1 MEAKCSDF
9 IMKIWGAGALLTIM
23 MAMAVS
29 DKFSKYA
36 KLGTAIEL
44 HCPPERYNLTVWKV
58 NFNNGQHC
66 HLSFKRE
73 NNTIARNCNMDF
85 IDWVSRPEED
95 SAVQIKSFQMSS
107 EGIYRCFIATA
118 KGTLSHEYE
127 VSLSVSPQVSLTH
140 ANGTAVCKA
149 AAGKPAAG
157 ISWNPPGDSQIVIEI
172 LPNDTKTVI
181 STYNMKNVNEDKL
194 TCIISHPTGG
204 KSLIL
209 TLSVFSDIN
218 EKKESSTMII
228 LYSCLTGLLG
238 ILGFSLSIYLWRFC
252 GSKRKIPATT
262 NIETVSEQTIQE
274 NDVEPYAIFV
284 QVENVLY
291 DKACNFSS
299 GYDLSSS
306 T

>member
-1 MEAKCSDF
+1 MKAKCIDF
-9 IMKIWGAGALLTIM
+9 IMKIWGAGILLTIM
-23 MAMAVS
+23 MTMAIS

-36 KLGTAIEL
+36 RLGTIIEL

-58 NFNNGQHC
+58 NFNSGLHC

-73 NNTIARNCNMDF
+73 NNTIARNCSKDIM
-85 IDWVSRPEED
+85 DWVSRPEED
-95 SAVQIKSFQMSS
+95 SAVQIKSFQTSS

-118 KGTLSHEYE
+118 KGMLNHEYE
-127 VSLSVSPQVSLTH
+127 LSLSISPQVSLTH

-157 ISWNPPGDSQIVIEI
+157 ISWNPPGDSENVTEI
-172 LPNDTKTVI
+172 FPNGTNTVI
-181 STYNMKNVNEDKL
+181 STYNMNNVNKDKL

-204 KSLIL
+204 TSLIL
-209 TLSVFSDIN
+209 TQSGEN
-218 EKKESSTMII
+218 EKKESYIMII

-252 GSKRKIPATT
+252 GSSKRKINATT
-262 NIETVSEQTIQE
+262 NIETISGQTIQE
-274 NDVEPYAIFV
+274 DVEPYATFV
-284 QVENVLY
+284 QVENVIY

-299 GYDLSSS
+299 G
-306 T
+306 

>member
-9 IMKIWGAGALLTIM
+9 IMKIWGAGTLLTIM

-29 DKFSKYA
+29 DKSSRYA
-36 KLGTAIEL
+36 KLGTTIVL
-44 HCPPERYNLTVWKV
+44 QCPPERYNLTVWKV
-58 NFNNGQHC
+58 NFNNGMHC

-73 NNTIARNCNMDF
+73 NNTIARNCSMDM
-85 IDWVSRPEED
+85 DWVSRPEED
-95 SAVQIKSFQMSS
+95 SAVRIKSFQMSR

-118 KGTLSHEYE
+118 KGMLNHEYK

-157 ISWNPPGDSQIVIEI
+157 ISWNPPGDSQNVTEI
-172 LPNDTKTVI
+172 LPNGTKTI
-181 STYNMKNVNEDKL
+181 TSTYNVQNVNEDKL
-194 TCIISHPTGG
+194 TCVISHPTGG
-204 KSLIL
+204 MSLIL
-209 TLSVFSDIN
+209 TLPGRN

-238 ILGFSLSIYLWRFC
+238 IFGFSLSIYLWRFC
-252 GSKRKIPATT
+252 RSKRKISATT
-262 NIETVSEQTIQE
+262 NIETVSGQNVQE
-274 NDVEPYAIFV
+274 NDVEPYATFV
-284 QVENVLY
+284 QVENVIY

-299 GYDLSSS
+299 G
-306 T
+306 